1 METSVVS
8 DSNEG
13 PPMVHRELLRSG
25 RKAFLRGDWSKAK
38 RRFLEVLDGPATE
51 EEKDVARKYL
61 HQVYLLEAR
70 ATKATRRAG
79 GPKARPA
86 GENAGPR
93 REASHQATGA
103 PRPSSTPRGSKLKKT
118 WLWNF
123 MRFGKSR

>member
-8 DSNEG
+8 DSSEG

-38 RRFLEVLDGPATE
+38 RRFLEVLDGPATDD
-51 EEKDVARKYL
+51 KKAVARKYL

-79 GPKARPA
+79 GRATPA

-93 REASHQATGA
+93 REASRQARGA

-123 MRFGKSR
+123 LKSGKSR